1 MKIAPQHRRAT
12 YLCGMFLA
20 ALCAVTGGSR
30 VLSMLPWGSPS
41 YTIEICK
48 LVGLVCF
55 LLFALWHR
63 RSDTWE
69 IRAYAF
75 TVAAGFSFMSD
86 WGWFMQ
92 LTST

>member
-1 MKIAPQHRRAT
+1 MTMALQHRRAT
-12 YLCGMFLA
+12 YLIGIFLA
-20 ALCAVTGGSR
+20 ALCATICGTR
-30 VLSMLPWGSPS
+30 VLSMLPLGSPS

-55 LLFALWHR
+55 LLVALWHR
-63 RSDTWE
+63 QSDRWE

-92 LTST
+92 LTSA